1 MTENERS
8 KVEETLK
15 RLEDNEKIMKRVE
28 RFLFIVI
35 IIMIISLAYMQRIYN
50 REN

>member
-35 IIMIISLAYMQRIYN
+35 IIMIISLAMMVYATYL
-50 REN
+50 